1 MDDFPDFATIL
12 LFVVIVVTTF
22 FLSVTCFDSTI
33 EKAELAQAICIKYNS
48 KAVSFDRLEVTCE
61 NKAVI
66 PLKEQ

>member
-1 MDDFPDFATIL
+1 MEEFSDFLAALMFTA
-12 LFVVIVVTTF
+12 VVALITAYN
-22 FLSVTCFDSTI
+22 CDMPM